1 LILMLVYFVGVMS
14 SISVRGYSGGG
25 VIITCRYY
33 EGYTDNAKYFCRGQK
48 KITEWCSELIKT
60 DKKNGGKWVDSGR
73 FSLFDDTRAA
83 VFTVTFRDL
92 SEQDSDTYYCA
103 VDISGIIDSYTEV
116 NLNVVTGDLCSTG
129 EQISAV
135 RGYSG
140 GNIII
145 NYKYEMNHEN
155 HEKYFCVT
163 GSYQCITLINTDRAA
178 EWKHVGRFS
187 VHDDRSARLLRVF
200 IRELNVDDSGE
211 HKIIVK
217 VSEDYSLFSEF
228 KLDVKKG
235 ELLSFVFNFRCSVF
249 LTEQNHKPQLKR
261 GSFLIK
267 VHDCSLC
274 RLKCTVNNFSVSLQV
289 SHTGCDYEEI
299 KDSHKQLPTNPSDS
313 PNAVYATAQLPTNP
327 SDLNYAVV
335 NFHKKADCPDRVNY
349 EDSYKTQAA
358 YTTII
363 ANDQRN

>member
-1 LILMLVYFVGVMS
+1 MKIIWTFTLLMIPGVMS

-116 NLNVVTGDLCSTG
+116 NLNVVTG

-235 ELLSFVFNFRCSVF
+235 ELLSFV
-249 LTEQNHKPQLKR
+249 
-261 GSFLIK
+261 
-267 VHDCSLC
+267 
-274 RLKCTVNNFSVSLQV
+274 

-327 SDLNYAVV
+327 SVSANCVYSTVQEATGDSQIFITCAEDLNYAVV
-335 NFHKKADCPDRVNY
+335 NFHKKADCPDRVSLRNNQDCSEY
-349 EDSYKTQAA
+349 AA
-358 YTTII
+358 VNHLT
-363 ANDQRN
+363 A